1 MKTTT
6 LLLTA
11 VLALSAG
18 LGAGF
23 SGKAYAAGNRQCK
36 IDCREIYTDC
46 LYAGDPRYC
55 QYRYELCLA
64 DCEVNP
70 Y

>member
-11 VLALSAG
+11 ALALSAG

-36 IDCREIYTDC
+36 IDCREMYYVCGQTQWC
-46 LYAGDPRYC
+46 LNRY
-55 QYRYELCLA
+55 QLCLA